1 MERMGHKTSSAAAVV
16 LSVSV
21 MHAASCV
28 AKGYTRECFQPPS
41 DLIISRWTHLEG
53 PGWHRAQYSRTHPR
67 WKPATCQISSFSNR
81 TTLLFLI
88 TRGPNFSSSVQNSFC
103 SVVLIRVI
111 PAAFPTPFLS
121 CSCPSPLLCFTFI
134 DPSFSACT
142 VLLIVR
148 LTLS

>member
-1 MERMGHKTSSAAAVV
+1 LCYLLALCTPLRVWPKGTPGNVFKPPPTSSSRDGPTRKGLDGAAPSTLEHTLAGKRQLVRFP
-16 LSVSV
+16 L
-21 MHAASCV
+21 
-28 AKGYTRECFQPPS
+28 FQIAP
-41 DLIISRWTHLEG
+41 
-53 PGWHRAQYSRTHPR
+53 
-67 WKPATCQISSFSNR
+67 
-81 TTLLFLI
+81 LLFLI
-88 TRGPNFSSSVQNSFC
+88 TRGPNFSSSHVQNSFC

-111 PAAFPTPFLS
+111 PAASPTPFLS